1 METLLRLKPLL
12 ASFVLYAGALAFP
25 GFYVIRGNE
34 PSKQWIEG
42 FWLLAFGPFAV
53 PQGIFAWLANPLLFA
68 AWISFARQA
77 FGKAVAFSVAALVFA
92 LTFHLHQGSSFHDGS
107 GMNTFGSAAPGYW
120 LWIASLLTAL
130 LAAGAASRSSKS
142 IER

>member
-1 METLLRLKPLL
+1 METLRRLKPLL

-25 GFYVIRGNE
+25 GFHVIHGDE
-34 PSKQWIEG
+34 PSKQWIQG

-53 PQGIFAWLANPLLFA
+53 PQGIFVWLANPLLFA
-68 AWISFARQA
+68 AWVLFARRT
-77 FGKAVAFSVAALVFA
+77 FGTSVALSAAALAFA

-107 GMNTFGSAAPGYW
+107 GTNTFGRAALGYW
-120 LWIASLLTAL
+120 LWITSLLATL
-130 LAAGAASRSSKS
+130 LAAATASRSSKS